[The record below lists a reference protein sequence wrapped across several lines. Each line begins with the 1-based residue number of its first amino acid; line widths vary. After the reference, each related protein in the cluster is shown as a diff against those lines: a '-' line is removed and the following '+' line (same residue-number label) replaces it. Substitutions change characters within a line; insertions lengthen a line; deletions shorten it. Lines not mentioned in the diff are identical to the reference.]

1 MTRPS
6 PLTSAFICVLLVPGP
21 IAPEAAG
28 RQSPTPTQE
37 KAAVWSVY
45 FDPARKTATGTSDS
59 AQNRPDA
66 QITRIAQTTREW
78 KWGELLVGR
87 TYRGALTLS
96 NQCKKDIRVG
106 IFAYG
111 LPDLL
116 VPPTATIPA
125 NGRIGLPYR
134 IKPTA
139 DTSQTIRGEL
149 VVWLPPGTDPDC
161 PAFRLVHDV
170 SGQVRAATPK
180 DEALEKGM
188 LAFQR
193 TAEGCIQWWLTEEKP
208 TDRTE
213 AECAP
218 IVRRAAIRARQLMDR
233 EEPAVRAAASRLP
246 TIDAIVAM
254 SIAELRALRR
264 DFATVLATSK

>member
-6 PLTSAFICVLLVPGP
+6 PLASAFICVLLVPSA
-21 IAPEAAG
+21 IALGAAG
-28 RQSPTPTQE
+28 RQSATQTQE
-37 KAAVWSVY
+37 KAAVWSIY
-45 FDPARKTATGTSDS
+45 FDPARKTATGTADS
-59 AQNRPDA
+59 AQNRTDA
-66 QITRIAQTTREW
+66 EITRIAQRTREW
-78 KWGELLVGR
+78 KWGDLLAGR
-87 TYRGALTLS
+87 TYRGAVTLS
-96 NQCKKDIRVG
+96 NQCKNDVRVG

-116 VPPTATIPA
+116 IPPTATIPA
-125 NGRIGLPYR
+125 GGRIGLPYR
-134 IKPTA
+134 IRPTA
-139 DTSQTIRGEL
+139 DTNQTIRGEL
-149 VVWLPPGTDPDC
+149 VVWLPPGTDPEC
-161 PAFRLVHDV
+161 RAFRLVHDV

-180 DEALEKGM
+180 DEVVEKAM
-188 LAFQR
+188 LALQR
-193 TAEGCIQWWLTEEKP
+193 TAEGCIQWWLTGEKP

-246 TIDAIVAM
+246 TIDAIGAM

-264 DFATVLATSK
+264 DFATALAPSK